1 MSDEDAD
8 FEQASPDEIAALEAF
23 EARFPPGAFM
33 AVAEVVDCLPA
44 EIPSGLHCKLLEQL
58 RAFFESCPGAKLARE
73 GRIAPLQ

>member
-33 AVAEVVDCLPA
+33 AVAEVVDCLPSPKSRQGSIVSFWSNSA
-44 EIPSGLHCKLLEQL
+44 PFSRVAAAQSS
-58 RAFFESCPGAKLARE
+58 RARVG
-73 GRIAPLQ
+73 